1 MRNRIF
7 LFILAAMLV
16 ALVGGQV
23 LAQDELVIWADDTRS
38 PVLMELGAQFE
49 AEYGIPVVVQELA
62 FGDIRD
68 QLKTAGPAGEG
79 PDIIVGAHDWLGEL
93 VTNGLLEPVAMDED
107 MVAQFAPAAIDAF
120 TFNGTLYGLPVTTEN
135 VAFIYNPELVPEAP
149 ASWDDVMSISQAL
162 VDEGKS
168 KYGYIRQDGDPYHFF
183 PIQTAFGGY
192 VFGRDEDGN
201 YLADD
206 LGVDSEGAIAAL
218 TWYQGMVEAGLQP
231 TGVDYDV
238 MHGLFEAGDAA
249 MIITGPWALERI
261 RTAGVP
267 YAVSVIPAGPD
278 GTTAKPFF
286 GAQGFMISAFS
297 EQKELAAAFLLDF
310 VASEEVTVTVT
321 LGEGDAA
328 TEVTATPMEIFGQSR
343 PSAFLPA
350 LAKAEDPDF
359 PAFAEAG
366 AEALPMPSIP
376 EMSSVWS
383 AWGDAVT
390 LVTQGGA
397 AADEAFTTAAEQI
410 RTLINEGS

>member
-7 LFILAAMLV
+7 LVVLAALL
-16 ALVGGQV
+16 AV
-23 LAQDELVIWADDTRS
+23 LAVSRVVAQDALVIWADDTRT
-38 PVLMELGAQFE
+38 PVLIELGKQFE
-49 AEYGIPVVVQELA
+49 AEYGLPVTVQELA

-93 VTNGLLEPVAMDED
+93 VTNGLLEPMELDED
-107 MVAQFAPAAIDAF
+107 LVANFAPAAIDAF
-120 TFNGTLYGLPVTTEN
+120 TFGGTLYGLPVTTEN
-135 VAFIYNPELVPEAP
+135 VAFIYNPDLVPEP
-149 ASWDDVMSISQAL
+149 PKTWDEVKTISEAL
-162 VDEGKS
+162 VKDGKS

-183 PIQTAFGGY
+183 PIETAFGGY
-192 VFGRDEDGN
+192 VFGRDEKGN
-201 YLADD
+201 YLPDD
-206 LGVDSEGAIAAL
+206 LGIDNEGSIAAL
-218 TWYQGMVEAGLQP
+218 TWYESMVEAGLQP

-238 MHGLFEAGDAA
+238 MHGLFESGDAA

-261 RTAGVP
+261 RASGVP
-267 YAVSVIPAGPD
+267 YKVTVIPAGPD

-297 EQKELAAAFLLDF
+297 KQKELAAAFLVDF

-328 TEVTATPMEIFGQSR
+328 EEVTGTPMEIFGMAR

-350 LAKAEDPDF
+350 LAKSEDPDF
-359 PAFAEAG
+359 AAFAEAG

-376 EMSSVWS
+376 EMASVWS

-397 AADEAFTTAAEQI
+397 KAEEAFKTAAEQI
-410 RTLINEGS
+410 RTLIKEGS